1 MSEPMTAQELA
12 QKAFD
17 PEWFRLLPAEAIRHK
32 YFTDQPEYAATWDL
46 YVTREGR
53 IFFPLCAELY
63 YPMMT
68 RLYEY
73 LPEEDRFR
81 LHFRLED
88 VTIQQERAIRA
99 SKIHTSITEI
109 NDGRLIMTTHTT
121 ARSPEHPD
129 WMPFAY
135 YGHPWEGYQGSH
147 ILIYD
152 YRAGK
157 VEDRGIPVPFESI
170 YGAKYDASHNC
181 LYFTGYLRGHL
192 YRYDLDDNRV
202 TDYGKIT
209 EFGSFRIAEGPD
221 GNFYSSSR
229 SGDFFRINLKTQQIE
244 SLGIELPDNNGIHSR
259 YHRIISYSA
268 CARGKLYLQPTFS
281 TGLWE
286 YDPAANTLRQ
296 VGDFRPKIGSYLPRT
311 GLDSYSQWVF
321 GMAMD
326 DEECLW
332 YGYSL
337 GGLHLVRWDF
347 LHGGEPENMGLIGS
361 PGRGITIA
369 PELLYR
375 DGKLY
380 VGDTNHL
387 LDGPGAAVIDLE
399 RLKAARAAGRQ
410 GAICADALLY
420 KEIAQSVDREDFA
433 FRPAPGFTPTPMAS
447 FYPGGGLERD
457 IQRCLDQEKSVEQY
471 SVLPV
476 GNRFDFQAKQLDG
489 ILLWRELSTELS
501 QVRRLRWQDDRTL
514 IAQTG
519 PEPGEMG
526 PDAGREL
533 VLTDGVITS
542 CRPISAYDAEAPLP
556 EFLRGLDYPA
566 YPGRQYKAVPTAW
579 APWNGGRFLVGTRD
593 GMLAVVTPEGSG
605 GASVFS
611 LGTAAPNGPI
621 HSITVSPDGTRAYG
635 VAGDRLDL
643 GSIFYYDDRA
653 GLRWKGM
660 VYRSEEEKGMTLAGN
675 ELCCAALSPDGT
687 RLAIGTRDRMGCIFL
702 YTL

>member
-1 MSEPMTAQELA
+1 MSEMPSAESLA
-12 QKAFD
+12 RKPFD
-17 PEWFRLLPAEAIRHK
+17 PEWFRLLPREAVCHK

-73 LPEEDRFR
+73 LPEEDRFQ

-129 WMPFAY
+129 WMPHAY

-152 YRAGK
+152 YRSGK

-170 YGAKYDASHNC
+170 YGAKYDPGYNC

-192 YRYDLDDNRV
+192 YRYDLDTNRV
-202 TDYGKIT
+202 TDYGKVT

-229 SGDFFRINLKTQQIE
+229 SGDFYRINLETQEIE
-244 SLGIELPDNNGIHSR
+244 QLGVELPDNNGIHSR
-259 YHRIISYSA
+259 YHRIISYSV
-268 CARGKLYLQPTFS
+268 CARGKMYIQSTFS
-281 TGLWE
+281 TGLWA
-286 YDPAANTLRQ
+286 YDPTDNSMTW
-296 VGDFRPKIGSYLPRT
+296 VGDFRPKIGSYLPRE
-311 GLDSYSQWVF
+311 GLDSYSQWIF
-321 GMAMD
+321 GMALD

-347 LHGGEPENMGLIGS
+347 LRGGEPENMGIIGS
-361 PGRGITIA
+361 PERGATTA

-375 DGKLY
+375 DGRLY
-380 VGDTNHL
+380 IGDTNHL
-387 LDGPGAAVIDLE
+387 LDGPGVAVVDLA
-399 RLKAARAAGRQ
+399 RLKAARTAGRQ
-410 GAICADALLY
+410 GEICADAFLY
-420 KEIAQSVDREDFA
+420 KEIAQGLDRPDFP
-433 FRPAPGFTPTPMAS
+433 FVPKPGFEPVPMEQ
-447 FYPGGGLERD
+447 FYPGDYLALD
-457 IQRCLDQEKSVEQY
+457 IQGYQQQEKSVEKY
-471 SVLPV
+471 SMLPAE
-476 GNRFDFQAKQLDG
+476 NRFDFQARELTG
-489 ILLWRELSTELS
+489 ILLWRELSVELS

-514 IAQTG
+514 IAQVG
-519 PEPGEMG
+519 PASG
-526 PDAGREL
+526 PDGEILEGAGREL
-533 VLTDGVITS
+533 TLEDGAITDS
-542 CRPISAYDAEAPLP
+542 RPISCYDPEEALP
-556 EFLRGLDYPA
+556 AFLKGLDYPS
-566 YPGRQYKAVPTAW
+566 YPGRQYKAVPSAW
-579 APWNGGRFLVGTRD
+579 APWKDGCYLVGTLD
-593 GMLAVVTPEGSG
+593 GMLAVVHPDG
-605 GASVFS
+605 SVFS

-621 HSITVSPDGTRAYG
+621 HSITVSLDESKAYG
-635 VAGDRLDL
+635 VAGDRMDL
-643 GSIFYYDDRA
+643 GSIFYYDDRQ

-660 VYRSEEEKGMTLAGN
+660 VYRSEEDKGMTLSGN

-687 RLAIGTRDRMGCIFL
+687 HLAVGTRDRKGCIFL